1 MALLSAAA
9 AGAVLGVRHALE
21 TDHLAAV
28 ATLVED
34 DTDRAG
40 FVGAS
45 WGFGHS
51 LPILALGVLFVVLGI
66 HLPES
71 ITRLFELVVGGVLV
85 FLGARML
92 YSLVGGVDVAAHS
105 HGNTVHA
112 HLQIGSLSLGFD
124 HQHVDDDSFLVGI
137 LHGVAGS
144 GILVIALV
152 SSAPTVKT
160 ALTFLGAFSVLTVV
174 TMAAVSF
181 LWGRTLDTQFSTYL
195 KATAGIFGIVIGA
208 QLALSQLADFGLL

>member
-34 DTDRAG
+34 DIDRAG

-45 WGFGHS
+45 WGLGHS

-92 YSLVGGVDVAAHS
+92 YSLGSVDVAAHG
-105 HGNTVHA
+105 HGKAVHS
-112 HLQIGSLSLGFD
+112 HLQIGGVSLGFD

-160 ALTFLGAFSVLTVV
+160 ALTFLGAFSALTVV

-195 KATAGIFGIVIGA
+195 KATAGIFGIVVGSH
-208 QLALSQLADFGLL
+208 LALSQLAGFGLF

>member
-1 MALLSAAA
+1 MPLLSAAA

-28 ATLVED
+28 ATLVEA

-40 FVGAS
+40 VVGAS
-45 WGFGHS
+45 WGIGHS
-51 LPILALGVLFVVLGI
+51 LPIIAIGVLFVALGI

-71 ITRLFELVVGGVLV
+71 ITHLFELVVGGVLV

-92 YSLVGGVDVAAHS
+92 YSLGGGVDMAAHS
-105 HGNTVHA
+105 HGEDVHA
-112 HLQIGSLSLGFD
+112 HLRIGSLSLGFD
-124 HQHVDDDSFLVGI
+124 HQHVDDDSFLVGV
-137 LHGVAGS
+137 LHGFAGS
-144 GILVIALV
+144 GVLVIALV
-152 SSAPTVKT
+152 SSAPTVET
-160 ALTFLGAFSVLTVV
+160 ALTFLGTFSVLTIA

-195 KATAGIFGIVIGA
+195 KATAGVFGIVVGA
-208 QLALSQLADFGLL
+208 HLALSQLGGFGLF